1 MLLGHRRVR
10 YLDKVDAVN
19 VGLVIDLR
27 LGKTIT
33 LRFGE
38 SRNLTN
44 LFERLQ
50 DGLAL
55 CAVVVV
61 EEDGDEG
68 RGLEE
73 AVEHVS
79 VDRLDL
85 LVQLAVVV
93 VDQPLEDGI
102 LVTEVT

>member
-1 MLLGHRRVR
+1 M
-10 YLDKVDAVN
+10 
-19 VGLVIDLR
+19 
-27 LGKTIT
+27 
-33 LRFGE
+33 
-38 SRNLTN
+38 
-44 LFERLQ
+44 
-50 DGLAL
+50 
-55 CAVVVV
+55 

-68 RGLEE
+68 RGLEK

-102 LVTEVT
+102 LVAEVA